1 LPSWLEEALLAP
13 IVDVWTLPY
22 VGLYSEAA
30 IHNAPASPDRF
41 GLHQPSAS
49 LTWPAPWRMDFRE
62 IQGSSVRRAAALNIV
77 DLLRYRPLATER
89 NK

>member
-1 LPSWLEEALLAP
+1 
-13 IVDVWTLPY
+13 
-22 VGLYSEAA
+22 
-30 IHNAPASPDRF
+30 
-41 GLHQPSAS
+41 
-49 LTWPAPWRMDFRE
+49 MDFRE

>member
-1 LPSWLEEALLAP
+1 MLEKAP
-13 IVDVWTLPY
+13 FPY
-22 VGLYSEAA
+22 GGGFRSLDR
-30 IHNAPASPDRF
+30 IHQ
-41 GLHQPSAS
+41 QPSAS